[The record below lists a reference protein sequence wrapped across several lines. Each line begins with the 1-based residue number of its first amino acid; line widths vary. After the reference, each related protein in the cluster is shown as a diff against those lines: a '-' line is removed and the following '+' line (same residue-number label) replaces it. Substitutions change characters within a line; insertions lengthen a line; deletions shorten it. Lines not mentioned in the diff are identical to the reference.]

1 MDFCH
6 TLSGKF
12 HLFSRKF
19 QNFLLNFYK
28 INEGLRSKWHLG
40 NHKYQYTPTFRG
52 FQSHMGYWGGKEDY
66 FDHTNHCK
74 VTSD

>member
-1 MDFCH
+1 MRDYF
-6 TLSGKF
+6 
-12 HLFSRKF
+12 
-19 QNFLLNFYK
+19 
-28 INEGLRSKWHLG
+28 SKWHLG

-74 VTSD
+74 VTSDWQTSSAMT